1 MTKATSHHTPL
12 AAPANSACPIPLDL
26 QAINNAAADIHEI
39 KYCLVRLTVFQM
51 SDFEFVV
58 PSDLTRCRAMLA
70 EVERIVAREAAQ

>member
-1 MTKATSHHTPL
+1 MAINKYTPPG
-12 AAPANSACPIPLDL
+12 AAAKSAHPITLDL
-26 QAINNAAADIHEI
+26 RAIDNAAADIHEI

-51 SDFEFVV
+51 SDFEFVA